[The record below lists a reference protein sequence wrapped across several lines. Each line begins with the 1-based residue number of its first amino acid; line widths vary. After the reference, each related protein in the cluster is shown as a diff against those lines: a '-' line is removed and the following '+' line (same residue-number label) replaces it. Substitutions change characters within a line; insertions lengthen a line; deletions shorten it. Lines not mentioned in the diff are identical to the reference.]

1 MLLLIVKLI
10 IFLLGL
16 KECVIASNTAENGHN
31 WNQILKKLL
40 IGAI

>member
-40 IGAI
+40 IGTI